1 MVKEKLK
8 KSKGIT
14 LIALII
20 TIIILLILVA
30 IATDIVIDGDMIGV
44 AEEAVNKSNNKVGK
58 LQNRVDE
65 ITDIID
71 SSKTPEN
78 TDNQVQKPETESP
91 QITLA
96 YSPTLDTWTNEDV
109 TVTASVDLSGY
120 DIQMSDD
127 GTNWE
132 SGNTVTLDKNG
143 KVYARAVKN
152 GSQVGNITE
161 GEVTNIDKELPEP
174 GTITIYSNN
183 EDFLYIYNKFFNDG
197 EDVDIYY
204 LECSEDNIFSDPH
217 GCTTRSKVCIELE
230 DGTDDESGHYKTTYN
245 IYRGNELVYID
256 EEFDYFDYNE
266 LEYELIEEDIEGN
279 IEIDAFGI
287 YKNTQT
293 SRDTKIYSVAYK
305 IIVTTED
312 NAGNKYERSYFLDC
326 KDNTDI

>member
-152 GSQVGNITE
+152 GSQVGTTAE
-161 GEVTNIDKELPEP
+161 GEVTNIDKTPPEVGKIIAYLDDDTTFQAENNYFNINVGSGDAVFVKKEDGSDLDSGHKSTTYALYLDSELTENALEFY
-174 GTITIYSNN
+174 GWIDMNAYELTGSTMLVY
-183 EDFLYIYNKFFNDG
+183 DYIYPD
-197 EDVDIYY
+197 EIDSIT
-204 LECSEDNIFSDPH
+204 SRA
-217 GCTTRSKVCIELE
+217 TRMSA
-230 DGTDDESGHYKTTYN
+230 YW
-245 IYRGNELVYID
+245 
-256 EEFDYFDYNE
+256 
-266 LEYELIEEDIEGN
+266 
-279 IEIDAFGI
+279 IEI
-287 YKNTQT
+287 KTL
-293 SRDTKIYSVAYK
+293 
-305 IIVTTED
+305 D
-312 NAGNKYERSYFLDC
+312 NAGNESRDLY
-326 KDNTDI
+326 DIVVWH